1 MGYKIF
7 PIESALKTASK
18 LLCDWQRHRD
28 YTDEYMGIQTHQ
40 SARTWRRHRK
50 EAPQNLELAELWRA
64 INVLKIPPE
73 DAFALLTSGVECLK
87 GKELKR

>member
-7 PIESALKTASK
+7 PIESALKTASN

-40 SARTWRRHRK
+40 SARTWYRRRK
-50 EAPQNLELAELWRA
+50 ETPQNITLADAWRA
-64 INVLKIPPE
+64 INALKMPAD
-73 DAFALLTSGVECLK
+73 DAFALLTSGAECLK